1 MLFMRRFILIIATLV
16 AMQFSTSAQAQIEIS
31 INNRSVVDKFVRLQS
46 TNQAEYPLK
55 GFGNYWKFGRWQLD
69 EMHYLESG
77 YGCSTS
83 ISYGFWPIPGE
94 CFGSFDI
101 YIDKLKF
108 KEKQNKELSDLT
120 AKHQKLNSEENR
132 FQRLLQ
138 VNGKIMELKILQDIH
153 LTELNNYER
162 SGWGLSVKYN
172 GGLSEIFEKVRG
184 GEYLLNID
192 GTSYEIEKFQE
203 LTQNGIELAINELND
218 EIKNRRREIV
228 FSIAIAILG
237 FLVSLFVFV
246 KLVLFLRKR
255 FSQAKEKAQHLKDA
269 AADQIDKFQAANQRR
284 KVRSVVVDETIREM
298 TRTALSATDD
308 KSKEIL
314 IAELR
319 KAIESG
325 NHELANALEIALKKA

>member
-1 MLFMRRFILIIATLV
+1 MRRYFLIIATLF
-16 AMQFSTSAQAQIEIS
+16 AMQFSTSVQAQVEIS
-31 INNRSVVDKFVRLQS
+31 INNKNVVDKFFRLQPV
-46 TNQAEYPLK
+46 NQTEYPIK

-77 YGCSTS
+77 YGCFLD
-83 ISYGFWPIPGE
+83 ISYGFWPTPGK
-94 CFGSFDI
+94 CFGSFDV

-108 KEKQNKELSDLT
+108 KEKQDKELSDLA
-120 AKHQKLNSEENR
+120 AKHQKLNLESNR

-138 VNGKIMELKILQDIH
+138 VNENIFELKTLQDIH
-153 LTELNNYER
+153 SAQLNNFER
-162 SGWGLSVKYN
+162 SGWDLSVKYK
-172 GGLSEIFEKVRG
+172 GDLSEIFEKVRG
-184 GEYLLNID
+184 GGYLLSID
-192 GTSYEIEKFQE
+192 GKSCEIEKFQE
-203 LTQNGIELAINELND
+203 LTQNGIKLAVDELND
-218 EIKNRRREIV
+218 EVKNRRREIV
-228 FSIAIAILG
+228 FTIAIAVLG
-237 FLVSLFVFV
+237 VLVSLFVFV

-255 FSQAKEKAQHLKDA
+255 FSQAKEKAQQLKDA
-269 AADQIDKFQAANQRR
+269 AADQIDKLQAANQRR

>member
-1 MLFMRRFILIIATLV
+1 
-16 AMQFSTSAQAQIEIS
+16 
-31 INNRSVVDKFVRLQS
+31 
-46 TNQAEYPLK
+46 
-55 GFGNYWKFGRWQLD
+55 
-69 EMHYLESG
+69 
-77 YGCSTS
+77 
-83 ISYGFWPIPGE
+83 
-94 CFGSFDI
+94 
-101 YIDKLKF
+101 
-108 KEKQNKELSDLT
+108 
-120 AKHQKLNSEENR
+120 
-132 FQRLLQ
+132 
-138 VNGKIMELKILQDIH
+138 MELKILQDIH